1 MTDSQL
7 LRLLRS
13 IDKHNQKVR
22 EIIEEIRKSGRKD
35 CTSIS
40 ERLDEGCLAIDC
52 AESVG
57 GYYLGSNWVNEGG
70 RYVRRKKK
78 S

>member
-1 MTDSQL
+1 MTDSHL

-22 EIIEEIRKSGRKD
+22 EIIIEIQESGRKD
-35 CTSIS
+35 CIEIS

-57 GYYLGSNWVNEGG
+57 GYYLGSNWVNII
-70 RYVRRKKK
+70 
-78 S
+78 

>member
-22 EIIEEIRKSGRKD
+22 EIIEEIQESGRKD
-35 CTSIS
+35 CNRIS
-40 ERLDEGCLAIDC
+40 ERLG
-52 AESVG
+52 
-57 GYYLGSNWVNEGG
+57 
-70 RYVRRKKK
+70 
-78 S
+78 

>member
-22 EIIEEIRKSGRKD
+22 EIIEEIQESGRKD
-35 CTSIS
+35 CNRIS
-40 ERLDEGCLAIDC
+40 ERLDEECLAISC
-52 AESVG
+52 AEHVG
-57 GYYLGSNWVNEGG
+57 GYYLGPNWVNEGG
-70 RYVRRKKK
+70 RYVKKK
-78 S
+78 KQA